1 MMKDARFVIPPA
13 LAWILS
19 RLPQTPP
26 AAVLAFALD
35 RLLFPRL
42 PLADLEALLEQPL
55 RIEVSDLGLRLA
67 LTLTRQG
74 FRPLPLHV
82 APRLT
87 LRAAARDFLALLRRE
102 EDADTLFFQ
111 RRLVLSGDTEL
122 GLLVKNTLDAIELEI
137 PLLSHLHSRSV
148 SVANRQRP

>member
-13 LAWILS
+13 LARIVS

-35 RLLFPRL
+35 RLLFPLL

-74 FRPLPLHV
+74 FRPLPLYV

-87 LRAAARDFLALLRRE
+87 LRATARDYLALLRRE

-122 GLLVKNTLDAIELEI
+122 GLLVKNTLDAIELEV
-137 PLLSHLHSRSV
+137 PFLPHLH
-148 SVANRQRP
+148 

>member
-13 LAWILS
+13 LAWIVS

-42 PLADLEALLEQPL
+42 PLPELDALLEQPL

-67 LTLTRQG
+67 LTLTRRG
-74 FRPLPLHV
+74 FRPLPAHV

-87 LRAAARDFLALLRRE
+87 LRATTRDFLALLRRE

-111 RRLVLSGDTEL
+111 RRLALSGDTEL
-122 GLLVKNTLDAIELEI
+122 GLLVKNTLDAIEIEL
-137 PLLSHLHSRSV
+137 PFLP
-148 SVANRQRP
+148 RPR

>member
-13 LAWILS
+13 LAWIVS

-42 PLADLEALLEQPL
+42 PLPELDALLEQPL

-67 LTLTRQG
+67 LTLTRRG
-74 FRPLPLHV
+74 FRPLPAHV

-87 LRAAARDFLALLRRE
+87 LRACARATAEPYTLEAMAEELLALY
-102 EDADTLFFQ
+102 
-111 RRLVLSGDTEL
+111 RRLL
-122 GLLVKNTLDAIELEI
+122 GA
-137 PLLSHLHSRSV
+137 R
-148 SVANRQRP
+148 